1 MMRIMRWPKSSS
13 AKTSLLVILALLLA
27 IPAGKLCAVEKQ
39 SADRLGKAQY
49 SLIGI
54 RLGTWIDQG
63 GKIHDDNVTA
73 DFPSASFYTELFY
86 DLRLVPQLFLELSM
100 GVAGRGDAVFISGND
115 RYIGTINLYPILLQL
130 KISPL
135 ARRSLRVQPFLIGGG
150 GLVFGKQNTDVIR
163 SIGPYLDPY
172 YAEQS
177 ETNLAAVVGAGVD
190 LALSDQIGLNLTGKY
205 HSITFGHGLAGI
217 KDYSGT
223 AISVGVAYFLHK
235 KMGSANHGGKH
246 ASQSGY

>member
-1 MMRIMRWPKSSS
+1 MMRIMRWLKSSS
-13 AKTSLLVILALLLA
+13 AKVSLIATLVLLLA
-27 IPAGKLCAVEKQ
+27 IPAGKLYAVDKRA
-39 SADRLGKAQY
+39 ADRLGEAKY

-63 GKIHDDNVTA
+63 GKIRDVNVTA

-86 DLRLVPQLFLELSM
+86 DLRLAPPLFMELSL

-115 RYIGTINLYPILLQL
+115 RYIGTINLYPVLLQL

-135 ARRSLRVQPFLIGGG
+135 ARRSPRVQPFLIGGG
-150 GLVFGKQNTDVIR
+150 GLVFGKQNTDIIR
-163 SIGPYLDPY
+163 SLGPYLNPY

-177 ETNLAAVVGAGVD
+177 ETNLTAVVGAGVD
-190 LALSDQIGLNLTGKY
+190 LALSDQIGLNITGKY
-205 HSITFGHGLAGI
+205 HSITFGNKLAGI

-223 AISVGVAYFLHK
+223 AISVGAAYFLHK
-235 KMGSANHGGKH
+235 KLGSANHGGKH
-246 ASQSGY
+246 AS